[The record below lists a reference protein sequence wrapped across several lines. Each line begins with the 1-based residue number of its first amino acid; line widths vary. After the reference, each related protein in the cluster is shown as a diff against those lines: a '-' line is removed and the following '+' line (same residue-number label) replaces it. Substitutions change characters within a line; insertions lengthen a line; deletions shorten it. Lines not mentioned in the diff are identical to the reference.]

1 MPIKFVTASGP
12 PNSETSCL
20 ALDADLVSSHNIARL
35 RGLWFLSRVT
45 TPSCCA
51 AIEIASILEAYRV
64 LSIALAKASHQF
76 SGSVSLAP
84 PERKTLWETLPVAF
98 ISPLSNSFIVLVC
111 ISFKYVSIDLLLVP
125 I

>member
-1 MPIKFVTASGP
+1 M
-12 PNSETSCL
+12 

-51 AIEIASILEAYRV
+51 AIEIASILEAYPV

-84 PERKTLWETLPVAF
+84 PERKTLWATLPVAF
-98 ISPLSNSFIVLVC
+98 ISPLSISTTKTFVDWVEQSTPATSLVL
-111 ISFKYVSIDLLLVP
+111 IIKIN
-125 I
+125 